1 VRIRIPDSAKFL
13 FLIVRIAY
21 CPTMAKLLPR
31 RHDNRDFFSLDLPVT
46 AHKDDIA
53 SMEHPIF
60 TLSTVPDTR
69 AQTYQSGG
77 NTLKIIP
84 SSIGRATVFDK
95 DILIYCIS
103 QLVARKNR
111 GLPIGPEV
119 QLTARDLMMATN
131 RATNDLGYKRLEAA
145 LQRLR
150 GTTIQTDILTGGV
163 SHTVGFGLLEMYD
176 IVRRPAITG
185 RMVGL
190 KLKISD
196 WLFRAIEGLEVL
208 TIHEDYFRLRRPLER
223 RLYEIARKHCGAQKQ
238 WVVSLDLL
246 FRKTGSAGSLI
257 RFRFNL
263 AKIAEG
269 GHLPEYDYA
278 LGENDRVTVTRRA
291 NAKDSPAAL
300 ELPLDA
306 PPSRGVRHVEMDEDL
321 AARLREAAPG
331 WDKYV
336 LALRYQEFMADKETP
351 RSVPASFLAW
361 ARKYTKGK
369 PPA

>member
-1 VRIRIPDSAKFL
+1 
-13 FLIVRIAY
+13 
-21 CPTMAKLLPR
+21 MAKLLPR
-31 RHDNRDFFSLDLPVT
+31 RHENRDFFSLDLPVA

-60 TLSTVPDTR
+60 TLATVPDTR
-69 AQTYQSGG
+69 TQIYQLGER
-77 NTLKIIP
+77 TLKIIP

-95 DILIYCIS
+95 DILIFCIS

-131 RATNDLGYKRLEAA
+131 RVTNDLGYQRLEAA

-150 GTTIQTDILTGGV
+150 GTTVQTDILTGGV

-190 KLKISD
+190 KLRISD

-223 RLYEIARKHCGAQKQ
+223 RLYEIARKHCGSQKQ
-238 WVVSLDLL
+238 WIVTLDVL
-246 FRKTGSAGSLI
+246 FRKTGSTGSLR

-263 AKIAEG
+263 NQIAEG
-269 GHLPEYDYA
+269 DHLPEYEYV
-278 LGENDRVTVTRRA
+278 LGANDRVTVTRRVT
-291 NAKDSPAAL
+291 AKDSEGVL

-306 PPSRGVRHVEMDEDL
+306 PPPRGVRHVEMDEDL
-321 AARLREAAPG
+321 AARLRDAAPG

-336 LALRYQEFMADKETP
+336 LVQRYQDFMADKETP
-351 RSVPASFLAW
+351 RNVPASFLAW
-361 ARKYTKGK
+361 ARAYTKGK
-369 PPA
+369 RPT